1 MSIVNHVKASIVNE
15 STSHIE
21 RLAARITRLSL
32 NSDDPFIRT
41 YPLVQHVRNLSVLSR
56 IREDLHSCK
65 KTSFLGISFVSYGCI
80 NYIQF
85 YFSFRNLRLDAGD
98 HITFYFRE
106 GAPLEF
112 HFNASQTEGGFVY
125 KNLVPITDNEL
136 SFISRHNLDCW
147 KITNPASKLD
157 LYGGF
162 TSDDSNKQYRSERSG
177 QKLFRHMAGTLLK
190 VKQQLN

>member
-1 MSIVNHVKASIVNE
+1 MSTVNHVKASIVNE

-32 NSDDPFIRT
+32 NSDDQFIRT

-56 IREDLHSCK
+56 IREDLDSCK
-65 KTSFLGISFVSYGCI
+65 KTFLGISFVSYGFI

-85 YFSFRNLRLDAGD
+85 YFSFRIFRLDAGD
-98 HITFYFRE
+98 HITFYFRD
-106 GAPLEF
+106 GGQLEF
-112 HFNASQTEGGFVY
+112 HFHSAQASNGFLC
-125 KNLVPITDNEL
+125 KNLVPITDHEL
-136 SFISRHNLDCW
+136 NYMSRHDLDCW
-147 KITNPASKLD
+147 KLSNPARKLD

-162 TSDDSNKQYRSERSG
+162 AGDDSNKQYGSERSG
-177 QKLFRHMAGTLLK
+177 QKLFRQMAGTLLK